1 MKLCLSVL
9 VDGYF
14 PNKVDDS
21 LCYGVNESRVNE
33 FALSEFAWGT
43 TLPGG
48 DKRSPKPGHVT
59 PTLKFYLP
67 PNLFRQLNRK
77 PCNRKALHGVMG
89 KRL

>member
-21 LCYGVNESRVNE
+21 ICYGVNESRVNE
-33 FALSEFAWGT
+33 FALSEFAWGM

-48 DKRSPKPGHVT
+48 GKRNSEPGHVT
-59 PTLKFYLP
+59 PNQP
-67 PNLFRQLNRK
+67 PTFGFIYRPIFLGN
-77 PCNRKALHGVMG
+77 
-89 KRL
+89 